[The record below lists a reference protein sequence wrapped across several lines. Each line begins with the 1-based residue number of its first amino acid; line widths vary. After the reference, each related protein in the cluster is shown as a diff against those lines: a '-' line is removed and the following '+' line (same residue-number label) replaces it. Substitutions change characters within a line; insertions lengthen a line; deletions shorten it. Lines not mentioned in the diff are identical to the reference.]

1 MGNGAQQRVP
11 VVKLGTSM
19 RLVAMVREKDARDH
33 AYIVSDRHGAAL
45 FVAQRLPAAAA
56 YINALRCDD
65 RVSAASLYEAASKPR
80 LVHRRWSVVRCSL
93 EELPD
98 AFAAQ
103 RRAMP
108 SVEPV
113 VLVLPHRLKVVD
125 AE

>member
-1 MGNGAQQRVP
+1 MVHLP
-11 VVKLGTSM
+11 VVRLDQSKQ
-19 RLVAMVREKDARDH
+19 LVAMVREKDARDH

-98 AFAAQ
+98 AFAAK

-108 SVEPV
+108 SVEAA
-113 VLVLPHRLKVVD
+113 VLVLPHRLKVVQSD
-125 AE
+125 